1 MIISL
6 AIAYA
11 ESAEV
16 VERTKLTLSLLPI
29 IDLISRSTDEINTGE
44 YWAAYRSI
52 NEAELLLGEIALQLH
67 DLDCREDEKP

>member
-1 MIISL
+1 MVAPKNST
-6 AIAYA
+6 A

-67 DLDCREDEKP
+67 DLDCREDDKP

>member
-1 MIISL
+1 MVAPKNL
-6 AIAYA
+6 KA

-67 DLDCREDEKP
+67 DLDCREDDKP

>member
-1 MIISL
+1 MVAPKKST
-6 AIAYA
+6 A

-67 DLDCREDEKP
+67 DLDCREDDKP

>member
-1 MIISL
+1 MVAPKNSK
-6 AIAYA
+6 A
-11 ESAEV
+11 ESSEV

-67 DLDCREDEKP
+67 DLDCREDDKP